1 MTVKLNRDYIK
12 NRTAYNWLYLSRIS
26 STKEYLYMQTLH
38 QAGFPTP
45 VPLDWNRHGIV
56 MSFID
61 GATLTNL
68 VQLDDC

>member
-1 MTVKLNRDYIK
+1 
-12 NRTAYNWLYLSRIS
+12 
-26 STKEYLYMQTLH
+26 MQTLYK
-38 QAGFPTP
+38 AGFPTP

-68 VQLDDC
+68 VQLDECERVFK